1 MASPFRTG
9 QRSGQAPRFREERR
23 HRLLRNSRP
32 CTSPGRIQS
41 ALLLFHR
48 SPARCLLLSR
58 NKFLIENKITYY
70 STEDQH
76 LSFQTIS
83 PIYPYPLPS
92 AVSVWSGSGSLSF
105 PASDAGAT
113 V

>member
-48 SPARCLLLSR
+48 SPARSLLLSR

-83 PIYPYPLPS
+83 PIYPYRRVS
-92 AVSVWSGSGSLSF
+92 AVSFSGGSGWLYL
-105 PASDAGAT
+105 PASDIRPT